1 MSPDGALLTI
11 ASNPPLGTSGQRT
24 MGRVALAAKVLGY
37 SEARLANLFALPT
50 YRTGDLSTV
59 GATADGWLQARPL
72 LQEGLTSAGAVL
84 LAYGKQAPSGSA
96 RQHFR
101 DQVAWMDEQ
110 IALAGLPVWWVG
122 GEARHPSRWQRYSAK
137 HHPDVPFTDALKLVL
152 VPRT

>member
-1 MSPDGALLTI
+1 MNPEGVLLTI
-11 ASNPPLGTSGQRT
+11 GSNPPLGTSGQRT
-24 MGRVALAAKVLGY
+24 MGRIALAAEVLGY
-37 SEARLANLFALPT
+37 SEVRLANLFALPT

-84 LAYGKQAPSGSA
+84 LAHGKQAPSGSA

-122 GEARHPSRWQRYSAK
+122 GEARHPSRWQRHTHRTYPSLT
-137 HHPDVPFTDALKLVL
+137 FEEALPLVL
-152 VPRT
+152 EQRS